1 MPEATTRRTRIWR
14 NHDFRLIWAAQSLSN
29 LGTGMSQLAYPLL
42 MLSITG
48 SPAQAGA
55 LAAVRALPYAIFGLP
70 AGALSDRW
78 PRRRVMIVCD
88 SIRAVALL
96 SVPFALWTHHLHP
109 VQLYVVG
116 FIAGTAYVFF
126 RAAETG
132 ALPNVVAADDLTAAV
147 SAQEVSASASGIVAA
162 PIGGVLF
169 GLFHGLPF
177 LVDAVSFLGSAAAL
191 SRVHARF
198 ESSQHATPERHWS
211 SAAVAGLVWLWRHP
225 VLRPVALTAAALQVA
240 ISGVGLLVIVG
251 ARAAGASATAIGILL
266 AAAGVG
272 GVIGAS
278 TATWVRKTLGFA
290 TTLIAVAAIQ
300 TVLWVLFAVSPTEWV
315 TGAGLVLF
323 AATMPVFGVAV
334 LSYQMAQTPDE
345 LRGRVGTAF
354 GLMTWGATPI
364 GAAAAGLLLDHLS
377 VTSTA
382 LVFAAWTAAVAAGS
396 AGRFS
401 EVEANGR
408 N

>member
-1 MPEATTRRTRIWR
+1 MPETATRRTRIWR
-14 NHDFRLIWAAQSLSN
+14 NRDFRLIWAAQSLSN

-42 MLSITG
+42 MLAITG

-70 AGALSDRW
+70 AGALTDRW

-96 SVPFALWTHHLHP
+96 CVPIALWTHLLHP

-116 FIAGTAYVFF
+116 FVAGTAYVFF
-126 RAAETG
+126 SAAEAG
-132 ALPNVVAADDLTAAV
+132 ALPNLVAADDLSAAV
-147 SAQEVSASASGIVAA
+147 SAQEVSASASGIVAS

-177 LVDAVSFLGSAAAL
+177 LVDAVSFAGSAAAL
-191 SRVHARF
+191 SAVRTRF
-198 ESSQHATPERHWS
+198 ESRHHAEPERHIRS
-211 SAAVAGLVWLWRHP
+211 DVLAGLTWLWRHP
-225 VLRPVALTAAALQVA
+225 VLRPVALTAGALQIA

-251 ARAAGASATAIGILL
+251 ARADGASSTVIGVLL

-278 TATWVRKTLGFA
+278 TATRVRQRLGFA
-290 TTLIAVAAIQ
+290 PTLIAVAATQ
-300 TVLWVLFAVSPTEWV
+300 TILWVLFAVSPTEWM
-315 TGAGLVLF
+315 TGAVLVLF
-323 AATMPVFGVAV
+323 AATMPIFGVAV

-382 LVFAAWTAAVAAGS
+382 LLFAAWTAAVAAGS
-396 AGRFS
+396 AVAIARGGQQS
-401 EVEANGR
+401 
-408 N
+408 